1 MLTSAKDMV
10 IELHQGDLPAGLDVG
25 SSMAIDTET
34 TGLDP
39 HRDRLCLAQIGLA
52 DGSVHL
58 VKFAQGVY
66 QAPNLKKILIDPAVT
81 KIFHFAR
88 FDVMMLKKHLGVV
101 ATPIYCTKI
110 ASKLVRTYTSGHGL
124 KDLCKELLDI
134 DLSKEQQSSDWGA
147 PDLSDAQKRYAA
159 SDVLH
164 LHALKTKLDAMLV
177 REGRMDVAQAC
188 FGFMGTRVD
197 LDLRGWAEQ
206 DIFAH

>member
-1 MLTSAKDMV
+1 MA

-66 QAPNLKKILIDPAVT
+66 QAPNLKKILVDPAVT

-101 ATPIYCTKI
+101 AAPIYCTKI
-110 ASKLVRTYTSGHGL
+110 ASKLVRTYTAGHGL
-124 KDLCKELLDI
+124 KDLCKELLEI

-147 PDLSDAQKRYAA
+147 PSLSEAQKRYAA

-164 LHALKTKLDAMLV
+164 LHALKAKLDTMLV
-177 REGRMDVAQAC
+177 REGRMDIAQAC
-188 FGFMGTRVD
+188 FGFMGTRID
-197 LDLRGWAEQ
+197 LDLHGWAEQ